1 MEYSFEH
8 LLLHISL
15 IDGVGPATV
24 QAIVNRMSQAS
35 ISWDIVCNFR
45 QIDWMQQCGFSET
58 LALAIERGLRNKNL
72 IDQELHHVEKHN
84 FQWTTF
90 CSDDYPELLKH
101 IHNPP
106 SILYWQGNVRCLD
119 AFTLAIVGSRKANLY
134 AQDVINTV
142 VPSFVQ
148 HGWTIVSGGA
158 LGADSMAHNA
168 TLKAG
173 GKTVAILGSG
183 LLHQYPASNK
193 KMFTRIVEHGGAIV
207 SSFSVDTPAYP
218 TNFPIRNR
226 IVSGVS
232 KGCLVVQAAEKSG
245 ARITAQYALD
255 QGRDVFAIPG
265 SIKDPLSKGC
275 HDLIHLGAKLIHTAE
290 DVISEYGI
298 LHKTERNYVQSTIL
312 DTKENVAY
320 NTPAAN
326 IIAACAQPQSVE
338 SLMMH
343 TQYSL
348 PELQVLLFEL
358 QLDGKIKQD
367 FTGMWSIYNV

>member
-1 MEYSFEH
+1 MKYSFEH

-24 QAIVNRMSQAS
+24 QIIVNRMSQAS
-35 ISWDIVCNFR
+35 ISWDIVYNFR

-58 LALAIERGLRNKNL
+58 LASAVESGLKNKNL
-72 IDQELHHVEKHN
+72 IDQELRHVEKHN

-148 HGWTIVSGGA
+148 QGWTIVSGGA

-193 KMFTRIVEHGGAIV
+193 KMFAQIIEHGGAIV

-275 HDLIHLGAKLIHTAE
+275 HDLIHLGAKLVHTAD

-298 LHKTERNYVQSTIL
+298 LHKAERNYVQSTIL

-320 NTPAAN
+320 NTPAAH

-348 PELQVLLFEL
+348 SELQALLFEL

-367 FTGMWSIYNV
+367 FTGMWFT